1 MAARKEHGV
10 SAPGDRLLQAV
21 LIFGVV
27 GVPLLLS
34 YRPFLSP
41 DILRLTLLWAIGIA
55 ALSIGLYRIAAQGRL
70 ERGPLPLTAASAVLL
85 VALVVTSLL
94 SSQRWVSFTGLTVRG
109 AGALTYGLCLGLLH
123 TVFRLGRRRSLEPL
137 VQAFAVAHV
146 VVVLYALL
154 QAYGLD
160 PLSWNTQN
168 ASYYGAVFSTLG
180 NPNFAS
186 GFVGLTLPLLVWIPF
201 GSTYPSAV
209 KAGSGAMVGA
219 SLVILAYLGS
229 FQGYAAGLVAVGV
242 VAHWMLTRPRSD
254 RLMATLAALP
264 VAAVIGGLPLVANEP
279 SVGVLLG
286 VMAILALCAV
296 LATKL
301 DRLVPSVAD
310 EGQLGDATGRLWLW
324 LGATLALV
332 VAAGLVLADRIREG
346 VESGLGPRIHLWKAS
361 ISMFRSSPLTGTGL
375 ETYPD
380 YFMAHR
386 TIETAVKY
394 ENSLV
399 DAAHSVPLSILSG
412 GGALLSIPYIGI
424 LLVVFFF
431 GTQAVRKAERESR
444 LFFGAVLAA
453 WVAYQ
458 VQASVSI
465 DTPGLISTQWV
476 LGGILLAGGVS
487 VPQKVLKLPWN
498 FQRSSGLRQT
508 MVGAGLFVMFFLLL
522 FGPVSAPMRADKAA
536 YRGQLAV
543 IGGDFQ
549 SATEEFLNAVELQP
563 RNSFYAAQ
571 LADLYEKSGQY
582 ESAFEEREKIA
593 RLKPGNRESAVLAV
607 RAAVWT
613 NQLDV
618 AGQWHERA
626 LLNDP
631 YGALELV
638 EAANFFA
645 RTESGERARE
655 LLARF
660 EKLHSTNLRAWL
672 RAGEVFAFMGDEAAA
687 EHAAVCSIVDQV
699 GCWTD
704 R

>member
-1 MAARKEHGV
+1 MTPKAHDGT
-10 SAPGDRLLQAV
+10 APGDRLLLALLV
-21 LIFGVV
+21 VGAV

-34 YRPFLSP
+34 YNPFLTA

-55 ALSIGLYRIAAQGRL
+55 VLFVGVYRTAVLGRL
-70 ERGPLPLTAASAVLL
+70 ERSPVPVAATSAGLL

-94 SSQRWVSFTGLTVRG
+94 SRQTWVSFTGLTVRG

-123 TVFRLGRRRSLEPL
+123 AVFRLGRRRTLEPL
-137 VQAFAVAHV
+137 VQAFAVAHA

-160 PLSWNTQN
+160 PLSWNTQD

-264 VAAVIGGLPLVANEP
+264 VAAAIGGLPLVANEP

-301 DRLVPSVAD
+301 DRPVPSVAD

-324 LGATLALV
+324 SGATLALV

-346 VESGLGPRIHLWKAS
+346 VESGLENRLELWKTSLS
-361 ISMFRSSPLTGTGL
+361 IFTSSPLTGTGL

-386 TIETAVKY
+386 TIELAVEY
-394 ENSLV
+394 ETSLV
-399 DAAHSVPLSILSG
+399 DAPHSVPLSVLTG
-412 GGALLSIPYIGI
+412 GGVLLAVPYLGI
-424 LLVVFFF
+424 LLIVGYF
-431 GTQAVRKAERESR
+431 GIQAVRKAERESR

-458 VQASVSI
+458 IQASVSI
-465 DTPGLISTQWV
+465 EVPGLIFTQWI
-476 LGGILLAGGVS
+476 LGGILLAGGIPGS
-487 VPQKVLKLPWN
+487 LEVLKLPWKP
-498 FQRSSGLRQT
+498 QRPSRARPRI
-508 MVGAGLFVMFFLLL
+508 VGAGLIIVFLVLL
-522 FGPVSAPMRADKAA
+522 FGPVSAPARADMAA

-543 IGGDFQ
+543 MKGDSQ
-549 SATEEFLNAVELQP
+549 AATEEFLYAVELQP
-563 RNSFYAAQ
+563 RNGFYAEK
-571 LADLYEKSGQY
+571 LADLYEQSEQY
-582 ESAFEEREKIA
+582 ESAFEERERIA
-593 RLKPGNRESAVLAV
+593 YLKPGDRRSAVLAV
-607 RAAVWT
+607 RAAVLT
-613 NQLDV
+613 NRLDV

-626 LLNDP
+626 VQNDP
-631 YGALELV
+631 YGGGELV

-645 RTESGERARE
+645 RTEREDRARE

-660 EKLHSTNLRAWL
+660 EKLHSTNLRAWQ
-672 RAGEVFAFMGDEAAA
+672 RAGEVFAFLGEDAAA
-687 EHAAVCSIVDQV
+687 EHAAGCAEASQV
-699 GCWTD
+699 GCWTNG
-704 R
+704 

>member
-1 MAARKEHGV
+1 M

-34 YRPFLSP
+34 YGPFLSP

-146 VVVLYALL
+146 VVVLYALF

-160 PLSWNTQN
+160 PMSWDRAA
-168 ASYYGAVFSTLG
+168 ASYYGDVFSTLG
-180 NPNFAS
+180 NPNFAA
-186 GFVGLTLPLLVWIPF
+186 GFVGLTLPLLIWIPF
-201 GSTYPSAV
+201 GSAYPSAV
-209 KAGSGAMVGA
+209 KTWSGAMVGA
-219 SLVILAYLGS
+219 SLVALAHLGA
-229 FQGYAAGLVAVGV
+229 FQGYAAALVGVGV
-242 VAHWMLTRPRSD
+242 VAHWILHRPVGR
-254 RLMATLAALP
+254 RLMSSLVALP
-264 VAAVIGGLPLVANEP
+264 MAGAICVLPLLVSDP
-279 SVGVLLG
+279 GIGFLLG
-286 VMAILALCAV
+286 SMVTLALCAG

-301 DRLVPSVAD
+301 DELAVSAADDCHNGLV
-310 EGQLGDATGRLWLW
+310 TGRLWLW
-324 LGATLALV
+324 LGATLALATAV
-332 VAAGLVLADRIREG
+332 GLALADRIREE
-346 VESGLGPRIHLWKAS
+346 VESGLETRFHLWKAS

-380 YFMAHR
+380 YFLAHR
-386 TIETAVKY
+386 TIEHAVKH
-394 ENSLV
+394 ENGLG

-412 GGALLSIPYIGI
+412 GGVLLSIPYIGI

-465 DTPGLISTQWV
+465 DTPGLISTQWI
-476 LGGILLAGGVS
+476 LGGILLAGGVP

-498 FQRSSGLRQT
+498 FQRPSGSRQT
-508 MVGAGLFVMFFLLL
+508 MVGVGLFVMFFLLL

-543 IGGDFQ
+543 IGGDLQ